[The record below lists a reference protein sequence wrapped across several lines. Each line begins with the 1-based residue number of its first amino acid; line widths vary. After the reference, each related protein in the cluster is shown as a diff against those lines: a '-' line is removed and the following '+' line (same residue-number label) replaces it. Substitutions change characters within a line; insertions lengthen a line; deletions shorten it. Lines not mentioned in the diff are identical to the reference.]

1 MSSKL
6 TTRIPKKH
14 TTKKTYGKFEA
25 MYRTSEITMTVKS
38 FGNSDQHLQTLNKIV
53 GELDLRGFNVSD
65 VVITSKT

>member
-1 MSSKL
+1 
-6 TTRIPKKH
+6 
-14 TTKKTYGKFEA
+14 
-25 MYRTSEITMTVKS
+25 MTVKS